1 MGKYDITSG
10 MSEYKSQAFDPG
22 LENFREIS
30 KMYRQTYDKNNEATN
45 LMYKA
50 VNQMDLAEGDED
62 LRELFR
68 TDINSKLGNVLE
80 TGDYLNATSGVNDAY
95 RYITTDM
102 TLITAQKN
110 AAERAKDKA
119 FEEQY
124 GASGVI
130 DFNNGTGSTFKTRNE
145 DGTLNKYDSKMEIRK
160 NYDAKMQTLIGNI
173 KSGNAGDIMTYGD
186 INGDQVIDYLKYGTA
201 QGVSQQKMER
211 IVDGLLNNYLGSE
224 EGGQDYRRLTT
235 TGNGMTDLGA
245 KQDIRRR
252 FRAVGQSQVGITQNV
267 QMKILPGGFGGSGG
281 GVTQGA
287 PGISNVAEAM
297 AKREYFLGQD
307 GLSTLLATDKN
318 DDGSINYTTTEG
330 APLIF
335 DLATTFSEE
344 DKNTIIQQDLVQ
356 SAISNNGMTGDA
368 NILLNAALVAQ
379 NMAKTGPTSEAQAY
393 FYQQT
398 GFRGTG
404 PQFQNVVTEITQ
416 ATRLTKQANMGGLL
430 DGISSFTGQFT
441 PSGNAKIVGTSHVTQ
456 AGVMR
461 ITESQLDAIA
471 RDKGLGLP
479 GSFNF
484 DGTRMPKLFTQDIDK
499 IEDAQGNRIFREIAP
514 IESGGEKMYEFNMTT
529 APMNITGGGAG
540 SNFERL
546 DMTTAD
552 YTDNEANLKTQVAT
566 QAYIAGETNDMLI
579 RSSNAGISNTEA
591 NVLSQLFITQPKLV
605 SIYAQ
610 DKNAFML
617 RYENTLKNGK
627 STYDFTRSELGQDN
641 Q

>member
-30 KMYRQTYDKNNEATN
+30 KIYRQTYDKNNEATN

-62 LRELFR
+62 LREQFR
-68 TDINSKLGNVLE
+68 ADINSKLGNVLE

-130 DFNNGTGSTFKTRNE
+130 DFNNGTGSTFKTLNE

-173 KSGNAGDIMTYGD
+173 KSGNAGDIMMYGD

-201 QGVSQQKMER
+201 SGVSQQKMER

-267 QMKILPGGFGGSGG
+267 QMKILPGGLGGSGG

-287 PGISNVAEAM
+287 QGISNVAEAM

-307 GLSTLLATDKN
+307 GLSTLLGTGKN
-318 DDGSINYTTTEG
+318 SDGSINYTTTEG

-335 DLATTFSEE
+335 DLATTFSAE

-356 SAISNNGMTGDA
+356 SAIANNGMTKDA
-368 NILLNAALVAQ
+368 NKLLNAALVAQ
-379 NMAKTGPTSEAQAY
+379 NMAKTGPTSDAQMY

-398 GFRGTG
+398 GFMGSG
-404 PQFQNVVTEITQ
+404 EEFQNVVTEIVQ
-416 ATRLTKQANMGGLL
+416 ATRLTKQANMGNLL
-430 DGISSFTGQFT
+430 NSVPSITGQFT
-441 PSGNAKIVGTSHVTQ
+441 PSGNAKIVGTSHITQ

-461 ITESQLDAIA
+461 ITESQLNTIA
-471 RDKGLGLP
+471 SQTGFSDTKGL
-479 GSFNF
+479 
-484 DGTRMPKLFTQDIDK
+484 MPYVFGMPFGDDITN
-499 IEDAQGNRIFREIAP
+499 IEDAQGNKIFRNVGPAP
-514 IESGGEKMYEFNMTT
+514 EGGETMYEFSMTT

-552 YTDNEANLKTQVAT
+552 YTDNEANLKQQVAT
-566 QAYIAGETNDMLI
+566 QAYIAGETSDMLMNA
-579 RSSNAGISNTEA
+579 SNAGISNTEA
-591 NVLSQLFITQPKLV
+591 NVLSQLFIINPKLV

-617 RYENTLKNGK
+617 RYENALKNGK
-627 STYDFTRSELGQDN
+627 STHDFTRFELGQDN

>member
-10 MSEYKSQAFDPG
+10 VSEYKSQAFDPG

-130 DFNNGTGSTFKTRNE
+130 DFNNGTGSTFKTLNE

-173 KSGNAGDIMTYGD
+173 KSGNAGDIMMYGD

-224 EGGQDYRRLTT
+224 EGAQDYRRLTT

-281 GVTQGA
+281 GVNQGA

-307 GLSTLLATDKN
+307 GLSTLLGTDKN
-318 DDGSINYTTTEG
+318 ADGSINYTTTQG

-335 DLATTFSEE
+335 DLTTVFSDE

-368 NILLNAALVAQ
+368 DILLNAALVAQ
-379 NMAKTGPTSEAQAY
+379 NMAKSGPTSDAQMY

-398 GFRGTG
+398 GFMGSG
-404 PQFQNVVTEITQ
+404 EQFTDLVTEITQ
-416 ATRLTKQANMGGLL
+416 ATRLTKQANMGNLL
-430 DGISSFTGQFT
+430 SNVSSFTGQFT
-441 PSGNAKIVGTSHVTQ
+441 PSGNAKIVGTSHITQ
-456 AGVMR
+456 SGVMR
-461 ITESQLDAIA
+461 ITESQLNAIA
-471 RDKGLGLP
+471 LDKDLGKI
-479 GSFNF
+479 GANFVFNF
-484 DGTRMPKLFTQDIDK
+484 DLGAQDIDN
-499 IEDAQGNRIFREIAP
+499 IEDAQGNKIFRKVSPKTTTEEA
-514 IESGGEKMYEFNMTT
+514 MYEFNMTT

-552 YTDNEANLKTQVAT
+552 YTENESSLKTQVAT
-566 QAYIAGETNDMLI
+566 QAYIAGETNDMLMNA
-579 RSSNAGISNTEA
+579 SNAGIPNTEA
-591 NVLSQLFITQPKLV
+591 NVLSQLFITNPKLV

-617 RYENTLKNGK
+617 RYENALKNGK
-627 STYDFTRSELGQDN
+627 STHDFTSFELGQDN

>member
-130 DFNNGTGSTFKTRNE
+130 DFNNGTGSTFKTLNE

-173 KSGNAGDIMTYGD
+173 KSGNAGDIMMYGD

-252 FRAVGQSQVGITQNV
+252 FRAIGQSQVGITQNV

-281 GVTQGA
+281 GTTQGA

-307 GLSTLLATDKN
+307 GLSTLLGSDKN
-318 DDGSINYTTTEG
+318 ADGSINYTTTEG

-335 DLATTFSEE
+335 DLATTFSAE

-356 SAISNNGMTGDA
+356 SAIANNGMTNDA
-368 NILLNAALVAQ
+368 NTLLSAALVAQ
-379 NMAKTGPTSEAQAY
+379 SMAKTGPTSEAQMY

-398 GFRGTG
+398 GFRGRG
-404 PQFQNVVTEITQ
+404 PEFQALVTEIVQ
-416 ATRLTKQANMGGLL
+416 ATRLTKQANMGNLL
-430 DGISSFTGQFT
+430 NNVSSFTGQFT
-441 PSGNAKIVGTSHVTQ
+441 PSGNAQIVGTSHITQ
-456 AGVMR
+456 PGVMR
-461 ITESQLDAIA
+461 ITERQLNTIASQTDLSDVS
-471 RDKGLGLP
+471 
-479 GSFNF
+479 SFF
-484 DGTRMPKLFTQDIDK
+484 GVSFGDDIDN
-499 IEDAQGNRIFREIAP
+499 IEDAQGNKIFKEIAP
-514 IESGGEKMYEFNMTT
+514 IEKGGETMYEFNMTT
-529 APMNITGGGAG
+529 APMNITGGGLG

-552 YTDNEANLKTQVAT
+552 YTDNEASLKQQVAT
-566 QAYIAGETNDMLI
+566 QAYIASETNDMLMNA
-579 RSSNAGISNTEA
+579 SNAGISNTEA

>member
-1 MGKYDITSG
+1 
-10 MSEYKSQAFDPG
+10 
-22 LENFREIS
+22 
-30 KMYRQTYDKNNEATN
+30 
-45 LMYKA
+45 
-50 VNQMDLAEGDED
+50 
-62 LRELFR
+62 
-68 TDINSKLGNVLE
+68 
-80 TGDYLNATSGVNDAY
+80 
-95 RYITTDM
+95 
-102 TLITAQKN
+102 
-110 AAERAKDKA
+110 
-119 FEEQY
+119 
-124 GASGVI
+124 
-130 DFNNGTGSTFKTRNE
+130 
-145 DGTLNKYDSKMEIRK
+145 MEIRK

-173 KSGNAGDIMTYGD
+173 KSGNAGDIMMYGD

-252 FRAVGQSQVGITQNV
+252 FRAVGQSQVGI
-267 QMKILPGGFGGSGG
+267 LPGGFGGSGG
-281 GVTQGA
+281 GTAQGA

-318 DDGSINYTTTEG
+318 DDGSINYTTTQG

-335 DLATTFSEE
+335 DLTTVFSEE

-398 GFRGTG
+398 GFSGRG
-404 PQFQNVVTEITQ
+404 PEFQNVVTAITQ
-416 ATRLTKQANMGGLL
+416 ATRLTKQANMGNLL
-430 DGISSFTGQFT
+430 NGVSSFTGQFT
-441 PSGNAKIVGTSHVTQ
+441 PSGNAQIVGTSHITQ
-456 AGVMR
+456 SGVMR
-461 ITESQLDAIA
+461 VTESQLDAIA
-471 RDKGLGLP
+471 SQTGLSDVS
-479 GSFNF
+479 SFF
-484 DGTRMPKLFTQDIDK
+484 GVSFGDDIDN
-499 IEDAQGNRIFREIAP
+499 IEDAQGNKIFREIAP

-552 YTDNEANLKTQVAT
+552 YTDNEANLKQQVAT

-579 RSSNAGISNTEA
+579 RSSNAGISNTQA